1 MGSGKHAAGHGA
13 ASGTSRRGFL
23 TSGAAVAAA
32 GLSAQ
37 QASAQGAAADQHW
50 DMTADVVIVGA
61 GVAGLPAAITARDH
75 GASVIVVET
84 NFDIGGRGMLSGG
97 RVSLGGGHAL
107 QEKAGIKDSP
117 DLVFADWVRHDH
129 GESRYSDRD
138 LVRVFAD
145 EAVSAHNFL
154 IDNGVEFI
162 EKPIQSPDAS
172 RIPRIFVTKEWHV
185 PSEVVAPHHNRN
197 GSGLVRRLA
206 ESARKKGAQILLKH
220 RMTSIVR
227 EQPNSGKVLGIS
239 VEAEGK
245 TLNIGANKGVI
256 IATGGHTGNVEFR
269 RIFDPRLTEE
279 YQQACMPYVAQDAS
293 GELAAMA
300 LGAALWS
307 TGNQTNETGAAIT
320 KTRHIGCRWGYSSL
334 VYEPDSMMFPLA
346 KATGLTVK
354 DWQDL
359 IMVNQFGKRF
369 WNENDGSYKFF
380 NAALG
385 WHGDKSKLNGGG
397 PIWAIFDADGAE
409 RERWRPQ
416 PPHVDRD
423 GWFFAADT
431 LTELAGRIKN
441 PYQTSP
447 MPPSALVDTVS
458 RYNTFV
464 DKGTDDD
471 FKRPTPMH
479 KIEKPP
485 FYAAWSTPILHDT
498 LTGLHTSVN
507 AEVIDIHSK
516 AIPHLYCA
524 GEVQGGFAQHGLAR
538 CIVFGRIAGRTAAK
552 NGV

>member
-1 MGSGKHAAGHGA
+1 
-13 ASGTSRRGFL
+13 
-23 TSGAAVAAA
+23 
-32 GLSAQ
+32 
-37 QASAQGAAADQHW
+37 
-50 DMTADVVIVGA
+50 
-61 GVAGLPAAITARDH
+61 
-75 GASVIVVET
+75 
-84 NFDIGGRGMLSGG
+84 
-97 RVSLGGGHAL
+97 
-107 QEKAGIKDSP
+107 
-117 DLVFADWVRHDH
+117 
-129 GESRYSDRD
+129 
-138 LVRVFAD
+138 
-145 EAVSAHNFL
+145 VSAHNFL

-239 VEAEGK
+239 VEAEGN

-269 RIFDPRLTEE
+269 RMFDPRLTEE

-409 RERWRPQ
+409 REKWKPE
-416 PPHVDRD
+416 PPHVDPD

-507 AEVIDIHSK
+507 AEVIDIHGK